1 MTAFLK
7 AWLGMNKESVTVSG
21 KVDFGECS
29 IFCCCWY
36 LQILYAES
44 IGYFHKHSLHF
55 RLKKR

>member
-7 AWLGMNKESVTVSG
+7 AWLGMNKESATVSG

-29 IFCCCWY
+29 IFCCCWC

-44 IGYFHKHSLHF
+44 IAQ
-55 RLKKR
+55 